1 VKTKTTSINI
11 TLLVAGLL
19 AAFAGASWAAEV
31 KENWEKHCQ
40 KCHGADGKGQT
51 KMGRQSGV
59 KDYTDPKVQ
68 AELKDDNGVK
78 IIKEGIVEKDKKKMD
93 PYEKNSQHRSLSC
106 HRHRLPGCGG
116 CKGELGKALRLVSR
130 QRR

>member
-1 VKTKTTSINI
+1 VKTKTTSIKT

-19 AAFAGASWAAEV
+19 TAFAGASWAAEV

-68 AELKDDNGVK
+68 AKLKDENAIK

-93 PYEKNSQHRSLSC
+93 PYKDKLTDE
-106 HRHRLPGCGG
+106 
-116 CKGELGKALRLVSR
+116 EIKALIAYIRGFKK
-130 QRR
+130 

>member
-1 VKTKTTSINI
+1 MKAKVTSLRTILI
-11 TLLVAGLL
+11 ASGLL
-19 AAFAGASWAAEV
+19 AAFAGASLATEV

-68 AELKDDNGVK
+68 AELKDENAIK
-78 IIKEGIVEKDKKKMD
+78 IVKEGIVEKDKKKMD
-93 PYEKNSQHRSLSC
+93 PYRDKLTDQEI
-106 HRHRLPGCGG
+106 
-116 CKGELGKALRLVSR
+116 KALIAYIRAFKK
-130 QRR
+130 

>member
-1 VKTKTTSINI
+1 MKTKISSIK
-11 TLLVAGLL
+11 TMLSVAVLL
-19 AAFAGASWAAEV
+19 AAFTVASRAAEA

-51 KMGRQSGV
+51 KMGRQSGA

-68 AELKDDNGVK
+68 AELKDENAIK

-93 PYEKNSQHRSLSC
+93 PYKDKLNDAEIM
-106 HRHRLPGCGG
+106 
-116 CKGELGKALRLVSR
+116 ALIAYIRAFKK
-130 QRR
+130 

>member
-1 VKTKTTSINI
+1 MKNT
-11 TLLVAGLL
+11 TLLAVALSI
-19 AAFAGASWAAEV
+19 AAMTSMRAADV

-68 AELKDDNGVK
+68 AELKDENAVK

-93 PYEKNSQHRSLSC
+93 PYKDKLTDE
-106 HRHRLPGCGG
+106 
-116 CKGELGKALRLVSR
+116 EIKALIAYIRAFKK
-130 QRR
+130 

>member
-1 VKTKTTSINI
+1 MKTNVRSIRTMLI
-11 TLLVAGLL
+11 VAGLL
-19 AAFAGASWAAEV
+19 AAFAIVSRAAEV
-31 KENWEKHCQ
+31 KENWEKHCL

-68 AELKDDNGVK
+68 AELKDDNALK

-93 PYEKNSQHRSLSC
+93 PYKDKLTDE
-106 HRHRLPGCGG
+106 
-116 CKGELGKALRLVSR
+116 EIKALIAYIRAFKK
-130 QRR
+130 